1 MAEPSYSRNELVSE
15 LTSYHEFLTRLF
27 LPPEVV
33 QHPPEGGWEHITPDF
48 IKSLCLGKNDTVADL
63 MRHIPYVSRTKE
75 DHWDPWM
82 VYEGA
87 TAVGFTGDV
96 VLSLPTSTPTSGSS
110 SLTKAIS
117 RPHPFRPMCLF
128 TRPYRPAATVILSS
142 STRSAARSFLRIPRL
157 VRSRPGYRILKHR
170 TEKPGAD
177 FKPTQFTS
185 FFAMA
190 KENIKKFEM
199 TAMNRRQIYDTTR
212 DTPHAQIHRE
222 EGVFT
227 KRYDRERCMNRLD
240 EYQEQKD
247 RANRQN
253 RGEEEPAS
261 VSAERHIHDVSVSS
275 GAVS

>member
-15 LTSYHEFLTRLF
+15 LTSYYEFLTRLF

-48 IKSLCLGKNDTVADL
+48 VKSFCLGKNDTVADL

-87 TAVGFTGDV
+87 TAVDFTGDV
-96 VLSLPTSTPTSGSS
+96 VLSLPTKYADEWLFEPYEGSISTAPLPPHVFVYATIPSGRDGHYILIDTERGTIVLADPQTGPKPTG
-110 SLTKAIS
+110 
-117 RPHPFRPMCLF
+117 
-128 TRPYRPAATVILSS
+128 LSD
-142 STRSAARSFLRIPRL
+142 P
-157 VRSRPGYRILKHR
+157 HR
-170 TEKPGAD
+170 TKKPGAD

-190 KENIKKFEM
+190 KEKFKKFEM
-199 TAMNRRQIYDTTR
+199 TAMNRKQIYYTTR
-212 DTPHAQIHRE
+212 DTPHAQIYRE

-261 VSAERHIHDVSVSS
+261 ASAERHIHDVGVSS

>member
-15 LTSYHEFLTRLF
+15 LTSYYEFLTRLF

-48 IKSLCLGKNDTVADL
+48 VKSFCLGKNDTVAADE
-63 MRHIPYVSRTKE
+63 E

-87 TAVGFTGDV
+87 TAVDFTGDV
-96 VLSLPTSTPTSGSS
+96 VLSLPT
-110 SLTKAIS
+110 K
-117 RPHPFRPMCLF
+117 
-128 TRPYRPAATVILSS
+128 Y
-142 STRSAARSFLRIPRL
+142 
-157 VRSRPGYRILKHR
+157 
-170 TEKPGAD
+170 AD
-177 FKPTQFTS
+177 EWLFKPYEGNISTAPLPPHVFVYATIPSGRDGHYILIDTERGTIVLADPQTGPKPTRLSDPQAPDEEAWRRFQTYTFRE

-190 KENIKKFEM
+190 KEKFKKFEM
-199 TAMNRRQIYDTTR
+199 TALNRRQIYYTTR
-212 DTPHAQIHRE
+212 DTPHAQIYRE

-227 KRYDRERCMNRLD
+227 ERYDRERCMNRLD

-247 RANRQN
+247 RKNRQN
-253 RGEEEPAS
+253 WGDEEPARA
-261 VSAERHIHDVSVSS
+261 SAERHIHDVSVSS